1 MKYLYYS
8 QLFSA
13 KICLIFFLCN
23 LHCSLPHSIFRG
35 VVYPPFPQ
43 NACLLTSTFLI
54 SYPFFYSC
62 GTCNQS
68 TMKSVLQKVTK
79 LVTLLV
85 FMKSLCACQFSKFSK
100 AVNSYNIASISKS
113 SANYSQF
120 SFAK

>member
-1 MKYLYYS
+1 MFGS
-8 QLFSA
+8 LF
-13 KICLIFFLCN
+13 I
-23 LHCSLPHSIFRG
+23 
-35 VVYPPFPQ
+35 
-43 NACLLTSTFLI
+43 LLW
-54 SYPFFYSC
+54 
-62 GTCNQS
+62 
-68 TMKSVLQKVTK
+68 LQKVTK